1 MLWQQSLPKT
11 IWILW
16 LQGLDE
22 APYVVRKCYESWRE
36 RNPGWQVVFLDKGQL
51 AKFGSLDYT
60 ADPIARLSNQQLSDL
75 FRLDLLANHGGVW
88 VDATCFCV
96 QPLEEWLLPKMQSG
110 FFAFARPGHDRLLSS
125 WFLAAEQGNHIA
137 SKMFTLMK
145 DYWGG
150 GPLRRDSHD
159 FLVRIIARFLQ
170 FTPQTRGWWFSRL
183 LSSRLRATPYFALH
197 YGFEKLVRE
206 DCQSA
211 EIWGETPKVSA
222 DGPHRL
228 YAVGLLSQ
236 TTSSVREE
244 IDRREVPV
252 YKMTWKFKGD
262 ASVPAG
268 SVLAYLLAKCGD

>member
-1 MLWQQSLPKT
+1 MLQRQSLPKT

-16 LQGLDE
+16 LQGFDE

-36 RNPGWQVVFLDKGQL
+36 RNPGWRVVFLDKGKL

-60 ADPIARLSNQQLSDL
+60 AYPIARLSNQQISDL

-96 QPLEEWLLPKMQSG
+96 QPLEEWLPSKMQSG
-110 FFAFARPGHDRLLSS
+110 FFAFDRPGRDRIVSN
-125 WFLAAEQGNHIA
+125 WFLAAEPGNYIA
-137 SKMFTLMK
+137 SKMFAFMK
-145 DYWGG
+145 DYWGSR
-150 GPLRRDSHD
+150 PLRRDSRN
-159 FLVRIIARFLQ
+159 FLVRIIARFLR

-183 LSSRLRATPYFALH
+183 MRGRLGATPYFAFH
-197 YGFEKLVRE
+197 YAFEKLVRE
-206 DCQSA
+206 DCQCA
-211 EIWGETPKVSA
+211 EMWGETPKVSA

-228 YAVGLLSQ
+228 HAIGLLSQ
-236 TTSSVREE
+236 APSSVREE

-262 ASVPAG
+262 APVPTD